1 MLDHR
6 TARREIAVQHRDRAL
21 RLDRIAART
30 DRVLSRHVL
39 SAGDDVAQRRTR
51 DGFRIEVDQIAELR
65 HQLRHSAGMMEMFH
79 VMLARWFEVD
89 QHRYFTAKLVEG
101 FEIDA

>member
-65 HQLRHSAGMMEMFH
+65 HQLRHPAGMMEMFH

-89 QHRYFTAKLVEG
+89 QHRHFTA
-101 FEIDA
+101 